1 MKIGVGLGTPPDP
14 PAVWVDPAFVAQEA
28 ERLGFESFWIGEH
41 VTSPVHCESFS
52 PTFAGGQVPG
62 FHDPLVALGRAS
74 AVTSRIKL
82 GSGVTLIL
90 ESHPLRIAKATASLD
105 HLSGG
110 RLLFGV
116 GPGWNREERAML
128 GGDMQRPWDQVAES
142 VQAIKALWREEEC
155 EFHGEF
161 YDFPKVRCF
170 PKPCRQ
176 PHPPIYVSGVSPKLV
191 QRMVDWGDGWLGF
204 RSTPEELQER
214 MRELRE
220 KAEAAGRAFEEFEIS
235 MIRWESDLELAR
247 QYEAA
252 GAQRFIV
259 QTQGLADE
267 KETTATLEKIA
278 LSMGL

>member
-1 MKIGVGLGTPPDP
+1 MKIGIGLGTPPDP
-14 PAVWVDPAFVAQEA
+14 PAVWVDPAYVAREA

-52 PTFAGGQVPG
+52 PTFEGGQVPG
-62 FHDPLVALGRAS
+62 FLDPLVALGRAS
-74 AVTSRIKL
+74 AQTSHIKL

-90 ESHPLRIAKATASLD
+90 ESHPLRIAKSVASLD

-128 GGDMQRPWDQVAES
+128 GGDMQRPWDQVRES
-142 VQAIKALWREEEC
+142 VQAIRALWREEEC

-161 YDFPKVRCF
+161 YDFDKVRCF
-170 PKPCRQ
+170 PKPSRE
-176 PHPPIYVSGVSPKLV
+176 PHPPIYLSGVSPKLV
-191 QRMVDWGDGWLGF
+191 DRMVEWGDGWLGF
-204 RSTPEELQER
+204 RTTPKELETR
-214 MRELRE
+214 VRELRE
-220 KAEAAGRAFEEFEIS
+220 KAAKAGRHLEEFEIS
-235 MIRWESDLELAR
+235 MITWEPSLELAR

-259 QTQGLADE
+259 QTKGLAE
-267 KETTATLEKIA
+267 ERQATETLERVA
-278 LSMGL
+278 LAMGL

>member
-14 PAVWVDPAFVAQEA
+14 PEVWVDPGFVAQEA

-74 AVTSRIKL
+74 ALTSEIKL

-90 ESHPLRIAKATASLD
+90 ESHPLRIAKSVASLD

-110 RLLFGV
+110 RLLFAV

-128 GGDMQRPWDQVAES
+128 GGDMKRPWDQVRES
-142 VQAIKALWREEEC
+142 VHAIKALWREEEC

-170 PKPCRQ
+170 PKPSQ
-176 PHPPIYVSGVSPKLV
+176 EPHPPIYLSGVSPKV
-191 QRMVDWGDGWLGF
+191 VERMVDWGDGWLGF
-204 RSTPEELQER
+204 RTTPEELEAR
-214 MRELRE
+214 MQELRE
-220 KAEAAGRAFEEFEIS
+220 RAAQAGRDFEEFEIS
-235 MIRWESDLELAR
+235 MINWDPSPELAR
-247 QYEAA
+247 AYEAA
-252 GAQRFIV
+252 GARRFII
-259 QTQGLADE
+259 QTKGLADE
-267 KETTATLEKIA
+267 KQATETLERIA
-278 LSMGL
+278 LTMGL